1 MQRFLKWFLIFIV
14 GYHIIVTCIGYG
26 VFGGKYPQI
35 WPILRDSI
43 RLGYIVYIG
52 ILWRVHLRTY
62 FTKWK
67 QLWIR
72 TGILFIF
79 ALSISYLKEKSL
91 YDMFVGI
98 KYGLLYLPIFLS
110 ATFMGHLRAQR
121 EKNDRTA
128 SKIDNFFTRIK
139 YFLVTILIGGFIR
152 QIAKVIWP
160 DLFLH
165 IGYGPLDDFKFG
177 EKPPIYYLTGYEGTQ
192 RRQGIFSWPNNYGY
206 FLIAMLPLITVFF
219 QTKREK
225 LRTSRTTK
233 PVMRNSI
240 FIVLRLV
247 AIGLSL
253 SRTAR
258 IGGCVILALY
268 NFQWIKHN
276 KKIAIWISILALAG
290 IIWLS
295 ELKGTSTLAHIQAK
309 FGSIKYVIQK
319 PNGYGLGTSWPA
331 VHYNGTILPENYYIQ
346 LMLDIWTLGFLLRAM
361 CLRQWQRINKSIQ
374 KRTNDKERMIYQLR
388 RWLSMARIA
397 LLVMGLFLHVFEDS
411 MVNYIFFILRW
422 ILSGYL
428 LNGIKK

>member
-1 MQRFLKWFLIFIV
+1 
-14 GYHIIVTCIGYG
+14 
-26 VFGGKYPQI
+26 
-35 WPILRDSI
+35 
-43 RLGYIVYIG
+43 
-52 ILWRVHLRTY
+52 
-62 FTKWK
+62 
-67 QLWIR
+67 
-72 TGILFIF
+72 
-79 ALSISYLKEKSL
+79 
-91 YDMFVGI
+91 
-98 KYGLLYLPIFLS
+98 
-110 ATFMGHLRAQR
+110 
-121 EKNDRTA
+121 
-128 SKIDNFFTRIK
+128 
-139 YFLVTILIGGFIR
+139 
-152 QIAKVIWP
+152 
-160 DLFLH
+160 
-165 IGYGPLDDFKFG
+165 
-177 EKPPIYYLTGYEGTQ
+177 
-192 RRQGIFSWPNNYGY
+192 
-206 FLIAMLPLITVFF
+206 MLPLITVFF